1 LYFGKHV
8 YGQADDFPDIEL
20 PIAIAN
26 TQIRLISPEEGTQMQ
41 QANKNIVYI
50 NMMGWVDKVNA
61 SFILVTFSNGAK
73 HQYDYFIDY
82 NFNSTEKQYE
92 LSSIAI
98 EDYRALI
105 NNKPKRISLFN
116 NGKYRI

>member
-1 LYFGKHV
+1 
-8 YGQADDFPDIEL
+8 
-20 PIAIAN
+20 
-26 TQIRLISPEEGTQMQ
+26 MQ

-73 HQYDYFIDY
+73 HQYDYFMDY
-82 NFNSTEKQYE
+82 NYNETTKQYW

-98 EDYRALI
+98 EDYRDLI
-105 NNKPKRISLFN
+105 NNKPKRTSLFS
-116 NGKYRI
+116 NGKYTI